1 MGRYDNNLKCAELRK
16 LLGERKYKQ
25 AFQVLQEIDVDKVR
39 LVTDL
44 NAFAEIY
51 RKAGKYEKARE
62 MLLRVYEKSPSK
74 RVIYKLACIAI
85 LEKNFEDAE
94 GYYEDY
100 MKEDPES
107 EERYVIRYRIDK
119 ARQLGYDVR
128 IKDLEALKEYEYIEE
143 WGFELAKLYHKA
155 GMAEKCVEE
164 CNDIILWFGEGVIV
178 EKARML
184 RSYYLDGNRVLG
196 SYGSNL
202 ERARERAMKQEERA
216 KSMKMDTSEL
226 SEQIEEYTKE
236 DHYREIKKELE
247 DELKP
252 TMDLQEA
259 MKRDL
264 GLSDTGNVQEEI
276 SRIIEEQE
284 RKEIEAEE
292 EEENSGWIFNIGRKG
307 KKGAGQERE
316 KSAEKPNES
325 EEMISEKRSDTGEI
339 FQKLQRKIERVEED
353 NFGKGERED
362 WELSRHEEGQIL
374 SLQQSLENS
383 LGRSVAEIVEE
394 ETETGGA
401 EPESELEHTARID
414 DIGRERL
421 TLLRKSEEAGQNGEA
436 HYGRSR
442 KERSRRAAENG
453 AGQDERADYVGVQYD
468 EGQDERAD
476 YVGVQYGG
484 GQDERADYAD
494 VQHDEE
500 QDGRADYSSMQDDAY
515 DDMIIP
521 KKGLDDSSVI
531 PLEEIKQALR
541 GMRSKTRTPGFE
553 KIEPEE
559 LNTGFS
565 EKSRS
570 ADSFE
575 DAPRPVEI
583 QIHYGERYQD
593 FVNEEEYR
601 NAMEEQNSRNKD
613 LALDADDDLPSMEE
627 VEKYRNEMDE
637 EACIIAGINLPEI
650 FQSFMQYSNI
660 KKQLVD
666 IFKKIEE
673 KNIKACNFVVVGD
686 SKSGKTTLGK
696 LIAKA
701 MMERG
706 IIPSKSIAKI
716 RSDKFNQMN
725 FEKHK
730 SDLKDRCLIVEHAGG
745 MYVPTIKNLQ
755 EVMDDYSGHIVVI
768 LEDSQGSMER
778 LFLENYQLNSY
789 FEFTIRL

>member
-51 RKAGKYEKARE
+51 RKAGKYDKARE

-94 GYYEDY
+94 GYYQDY
-100 MKEDPES
+100 LQEDPES

-202 ERARERAMKQEERA
+202 ERARERAMRQEERA

-226 SEQIEEYTKE
+226 SEQIQEYTQE

-247 DELKP
+247 DELKQ
-252 TMDLQEA
+252 TSDVQEA
-259 MKRDL
+259 MKKDL
-264 GLSDTGNVQEEI
+264 GISDTGNVQEEI
-276 SRIIEEQE
+276 ARIIEEQE
-284 RKEIEAEE
+284 QEEIEAEKE
-292 EEENSGWIFNIGRKG
+292 EEESGSWIFNIGRKG
-307 KKGAGQERE
+307 RKENVTEPKEEA
-316 KSAEKPNES
+316 SSKP
-325 EEMISEKRSDTGEI
+325 DTGEI
-339 FQKLQRKIERVEED
+339 FQKLQNKVESIDAEKASKRAEKGKKKRVQKQEERAEQKEEEMT
-353 NFGKGERED
+353 GQEE
-362 WELSRHEEGQIL
+362 WAPPEHEEGHIL

-383 LGRSVAEIVEE
+383 LGKSVAEIVESGV
-394 ETETGGA
+394 ETDTQEDSA
-401 EPESELEHTARID
+401 EGHTARID
-414 DIGRERL
+414 DIEKERL
-421 TLLRKSEEAGQNGEA
+421 SLLRKAKEAEQKEGP
-436 HYGRSR
+436 YRSR
-442 KERSRRAAENG
+442 ERYE
-453 AGQDERADYVGVQYD
+453 
-468 EGQDERAD
+468 
-476 YVGVQYGG
+476 
-484 GQDERADYAD
+484 
-494 VQHDEE
+494 
-500 QDGRADYSSMQDDAY
+500 
-515 DDMIIP
+515 DMIP
-521 KKGLDDSSVI
+521 KKKRGDSSVI
-531 PLEEIKQALR
+531 PLDEIKQALS
-541 GMRSKTRTPGFE
+541 GMRSKTRTPSFE
-553 KIEPEE
+553 KIETEE
-559 LNTGFS
+559 VKTESLAKERNV
-565 EKSRS
+565 EV
-570 ADSFE
+570 DDYE
-575 DAPRPVEI
+575 DAPKPAEI
-583 QIHYGERYQD
+583 KIHYGERYQD
-593 FVNEEEYR
+593 FVSEEEYQL
-601 NAMEEQNSRNKD
+601 AMAEQNSSD
-613 LALDADDDLPSMEE
+613 TDISSEGEDDDLPSMEE
-627 VEKYRNEMDE
+627 VEKCRKEMAQE
-637 EACIIAGINLPEI
+637 EGCIVAGLNLDDI
-650 FQSFMQYSNI
+650 FKPFMQYDNI
-660 KKQLVD
+660 RKQLID

-673 KNIKACNFVVVGD
+673 KNIKTCNFVVVGG
-686 SKSGKTTLGK
+686 SKSGKTTMGK
-696 LIAKA
+696 LLARA
-701 MMERG
+701 MIKRG
-706 IIPSKSIAKI
+706 AIPDKPIAKI
-716 RSDKFNQMN
+716 RSDKFNELN

-730 SDLKDRCLIVEHAGG
+730 SELRDSCLIVEKAGE

-755 EVMDDYSGHIVVI
+755 KAMSDYRGHIVVI

-778 LFLENYQLNSY
+778 LFLENYHLNSY

>member
-25 AFQVLQEIDVDKVR
+25 AYQVLQEIDVDKVR

-51 RKAGKYEKARE
+51 RKAGKYDKARE

-100 MKEDPES
+100 MQEDPES

-184 RSYYLDGNRVLG
+184 RSYYLDGNHVLG

-202 ERARERAMKQEERA
+202 ERARERAIRQEERA

-236 DHYREIKKELE
+236 DRYQEIKKELE

-252 TMDLQEA
+252 TTDLQKA
-259 MKRDL
+259 MKKDL
-264 GLSDTGNVQEEI
+264 GLSDTENVQEEI
-276 SRIIEEQE
+276 ARIIEEQE
-284 RKEIEAEE
+284 KKEIEAEE

-307 KKGAGQERE
+307 KKPAEE
-316 KSAEKPNES
+316 PEKPEEKETFRSGKKVKES
-325 EEMISEKRSDTGEI
+325 VEIEESSGKIKDTGEI
-339 FQKLQRKIERVEED
+339 FEKLQKKIE
-353 NFGKGERED
+353 
-362 WELSRHEEGQIL
+362 SEEGHIL

-383 LGRSVAEIVEE
+383 LGKSVSEIVEGG
-394 ETETGGA
+394 TEVGDEDSVEG
-401 EPESELEHTARID
+401 HTARID

-421 TLLRKSEEAGQNGEA
+421 TLLKKSEEHRGN
-436 HYGRSR
+436 
-442 KERSRRAAENG
+442 
-453 AGQDERADYVGVQYD
+453 
-468 EGQDERAD
+468 
-476 YVGVQYGG
+476 
-484 GQDERADYAD
+484 
-494 VQHDEE
+494 
-500 QDGRADYSSMQDDAY
+500 SSY
-515 DDMIIP
+515 DDMVVP
-521 KKGLDDSSVI
+521 KKKHDDSSVI
-531 PLEEIKQALR
+531 PLDEIKQALS
-541 GMRSKTRTPGFE
+541 GMRSKKRSSGFE
-553 KIEPEE
+553 KIEPERINQGLSGKE
-559 LNTGFS
+559 SS
-565 EKSRS
+565 E
-570 ADSFE
+570 DYFD
-575 DAPRPVEI
+575 DAPKPVEI

-593 FVNEEEYR
+593 FVNEEEYK
-601 NAMEEQNSRNKD
+601 NAMAEQNGRKED
-613 LALDADDDLPSMEE
+613 VTMADEYDDLPSMEE
-627 VEKYRNEMDE
+627 VEKYRREME
-637 EACIIAGINLPEI
+637 EEENGVIAGVNLNDI

-666 IFKKIEE
+666 VFKKIEE
-673 KNIKACNFVVVGD
+673 KNIMTCNFVIAGD
-686 SKSGKTTLGK
+686 AKSGKTTMGK
-696 LIAKA
+696 LLAKA

-706 IIPSKSIAKI
+706 GLPSKSIAKI
-716 RSDKFNQMN
+716 SSHKFNQMN

-730 SDLKDRCLIVEHAGG
+730 SDLKDRCLIVENAGE

-755 EVMDDYSGHIVVI
+755 DAMDDYSGHIVVI
-768 LEDSQGSMER
+768 LEGSQGSMER

>member
-100 MKEDPES
+100 MREDPES
-107 EERYVIRYRIDK
+107 EERYIIRYRIDK

-128 IKDLEALKEYEYIEE
+128 IKDLESLKEYEYIEE

-202 ERARERAMKQEERA
+202 ERARERAMRQEERA
-216 KSMKMDTSEL
+216 KGMKMDTSEL

-247 DELKP
+247 NELKP
-252 TMDLQEA
+252 TTDLQEA

-292 EEENSGWIFNIGRKG
+292 EEESSGWIFNIGRKG
-307 KKGAGQERE
+307 KKNAAQERE
-316 KSAEKPNES
+316 RSEEKPDEP
-325 EEMISEKRSDTGEI
+325 EKEISEKKTDTGEI
-339 FQKLQRKIERVEED
+339 FKKLQRKIERVEED
-353 NFGKGERED
+353 NFGKEEREEWD
-362 WELSRHEEGQIL
+362 LSGHEEGQIL

-394 ETETGGA
+394 GTETGDAGP
-401 EPESELEHTARID
+401 EPEGGHTARID
-414 DIGRERL
+414 DIERERL
-421 TLLRKSEEAGQNGEA
+421 TLLRKSEEAGQNGGA
-436 HYGRSR
+436 YYGKSR
-442 KERSRRAAENG
+442 KESEWSSPSEYD
-453 AGQDERADYVGVQYD
+453 AGQDEGADYGTVQDNSGRYEEADYDAVQNNPEYD
-468 EGQDERAD
+468 EGA
-476 YVGVQYGG
+476 GYGG
-484 GQDERADYAD
+484 R
-494 VQHDEE
+494 
-500 QDGRADYSSMQDDAY
+500 QDGAY

-531 PLEEIKQALR
+531 PLEEIKQALS

-559 LNTGFS
+559 LNTQFS
-565 EKSRS
+565 EKGRQT
-570 ADSFE
+570 DSIE

-583 QIHYGERYQD
+583 RIHYGERYQD

-601 NAMEEQNSRNKD
+601 NVMEEQNSGNRD
-613 LALDADDDLPSMEE
+613 LPSGGDDYDLPSMEE
-627 VEKYRNEMDE
+627 VERYRNEMED
-637 EACIIAGINLPEI
+637 EACIIAGINLPEV

-696 LIAKA
+696 LLAKA

-706 IIPSKSIAKI
+706 VIPSKSIAKI

-730 SDLKDRCLIVEHAGG
+730 SDLMDRCLIVEHAGG

-755 EVMDDYSGHIVVI
+755 EVMDDYSGHIIVI
-768 LEDSQGSMER
+768 LEDSQGNMER
-778 LFLENYQLNSY
+778 LFLENYHLNGY